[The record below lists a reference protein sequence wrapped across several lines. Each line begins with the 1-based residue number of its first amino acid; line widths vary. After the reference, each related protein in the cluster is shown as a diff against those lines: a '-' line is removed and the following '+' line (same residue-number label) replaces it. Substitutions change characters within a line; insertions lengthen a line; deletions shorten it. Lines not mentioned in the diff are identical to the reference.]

1 MRPLRTLQTGVGAVF
16 YVPAVSFMLF
26 FISLSALAFNAGIRY
41 YPLSYH
47 GHDFEY
53 ALWYPTDK
61 TERKQEKGL
70 YEISA
75 AENAPVAAT
84 VKGVVILAHGFG
96 GNMYGQHDT
105 AEYLARG
112 GYAVITVTYPD
123 MWSLK
128 QNDAVFHPV
137 HLRPKLSALALE
149 NLRSVRGIKAD
160 AFKNVYAAGFSMGGY
175 TAAVLAGGKADLG
188 ILKDY
193 CGKDD
198 AQILLCL
205 PANRRKLEKLTNSD
219 INITLPDLRAAV
231 LMAPAYGI
239 LFGKDAFD
247 NVKIPVSVYAAEFD
261 SMVTGDRDSLYVASL
276 ISGMKLTVIKNAD
289 HSVFISPCAG
299 NKREKFYNLCED
311 DEGVDRISVHRKMN
325 IELLHLFD
333 NSRQ

>member
-16 YVPAVSFMLF
+16 YVSVVSLF
-26 FISLSALAFNAGIRY
+26 FFLISPSATAFNAGIKY

-47 GHDFEY
+47 GHNFEY

-61 TERKQEKGL
+61 PERKQDKGL

-75 AENAPVAAT
+75 AEDAPPAADI
-84 VKGVVILAHGFG
+84 KGVVVLAHGFG

-123 MWSLK
+123 MWGLK
-128 QNDAVFHPV
+128 QEDPVFHPV
-137 HLRPKLSALALE
+137 HLRPELSVLAFE
-149 NLRSVRGIKAD
+149 NLRTVHVVNAH

-175 TAAVLAGGKADLG
+175 TAAVLSGGKADLG

-198 AQILLCL
+198 SQILLCL
-205 PANRRKLEKLTNSD
+205 PANRRKLEKLTNTD
-219 INITLPDLRAAV
+219 INITLPDMRAAV

-239 LFGKDAFD
+239 LFGKDAFN
-247 NVKIPVSVYAAEFD
+247 NVKIPVSVYTAEFD
-261 SMVTGDRDSLYVASL
+261 SVVTGDRDSGYIASL
-276 ISGMKLTVIKNAD
+276 IPERTLTVIKNAD
-289 HSVFISPCAG
+289 HPVFISPCAEK
-299 NKREKFYNLCED
+299 KREKFYNLCED
-311 DEGVDRISVHRKMN
+311 DEGVDRISIHGKMN
-325 IELLHLFD
+325 QDILHLFD
-333 NSRQ
+333 SSRQ